1 MLLGSSSKRN
11 LSVSPSKINVRF
23 NFFLFFFFS
32 LSLSLL
38 TLAALAVISF
48 GPRHLHQT
56 HLMNLN
62 PAGTLAVAAC
72 LW

>member
-11 LSVSPSKINVRF
+11 LSVSHSKINVPSKF
-23 NFFLFFFFS
+23 YCP
-32 LSLSLL
+32 SLSLL

-56 HLMNLN
+56 HPTNLN
-62 PAGTLAVAAC
+62 PTGTLAVAAW